1 MLILPQTKY
10 CASPVIVC
18 LRNGPISLSL
28 CHFETLFHYYSN
40 STHKFPVKIVRFFLK
55 TSSLD
60 TSRIPSIQ
68 RFKG

>member
-10 CASPVIVC
+10 FASPVIVC
-18 LRNGPISLSL
+18 LRNGPVSLSL
-28 CHFETLFHYYSN
+28 CQFENLFHYYSN
-40 STHKFPVKIVRFFLK
+40 STHKLSVKIVRFFLK

-60 TSRIPSIQ
+60 TSRISSIQ